1 MHNEIER
8 KFIILEMPNLKGV
21 IPTLQER
28 YFLQRG
34 DLVEE
39 RIQKNTTHEGVRFE
53 YEIKFAISPKERKRT
68 RKFITESEFL
78 QLRAK
83 AGQSLLRESY
93 SLSKKNPRISIKMY
107 QGKYRGFVFAEVEFD
122 SLKES
127 ASFSPLEWMGSEI
140 TDTKLGRDAWLLD
153 CSRAEFLS
161 IFEQEKE
168 SLEGE
173 DSGD

>member
-1 MHNEIER
+1 
-8 KFIILEMPNLKGV
+8 
-21 IPTLQER
+21 
-28 YFLQRG
+28 
-34 DLVEE
+34 
-39 RIQKNTTHEGVRFE
+39 
-53 YEIKFAISPKERKRT
+53 
-68 RKFITESEFL
+68 L

>member
-8 KFIILEMPNLKGV
+8 KFIVLEMPKLKGV

-39 RIQKNTTHEGVRFE
+39 RIQKNTTHDGVRFE
-53 YEIKFAISPKERKRT
+53 YEMKVALSPKERRRD
-68 RKFITESEFL
+68 RKFITEQEFV
-78 QLRAK
+78 QLKKRASR
-83 AGQSLLRESY
+83 ALHRESY
-93 SLSKKNPRISIKMY
+93 SLSKKSPRISIKMY
-107 QGKYRGFVFAEVEFD
+107 QGTYKGFVFAEVEFD
-122 SLKES
+122 SIKDS
-127 ASFSPLEWMGSEI
+127 KNFVPYEWMGSEI

-153 CSRAEFLS
+153 CTRSEFLK

-168 SLEGE
+168 CLNQDG
-173 DSGD
+173 GD